1 LEHIAGLLP
10 WIAAAV
16 LYEAAA
22 YLTLT
27 TERSRAWWRR
37 EWLVA
42 SAPLAYV
49 LYAAGTPAWRWSSL
63 AIILAGAAVVTYWFR
78 VFGVGRLSEAMFL
91 VLVAAPLATKALS
104 LVYLRPHEDVRLE
117 FLGQLLLIRLA
128 VLAVTRDLQPE
139 GVNFGFWPEPR
150 EWRIGAQ
157 WYLILLPFVFA
168 LGVASGAVTF
178 VWPPWPW
185 WELAARMVG
194 TFFGVL
200 WVVALSEE
208 FFFRGLLQRWA
219 GIAVASIAFGLV
231 HLAFRGF
238 PNWRFVLVAA
248 AAGVFYGMAYRR
260 GGGIRAAMVTHTL
273 TVVTLKTL
281 FR

>member
-1 LEHIAGLLP
+1 MEHIAGWLP

-27 TERSRAWWRR
+27 TERGRVWWRR

-42 SAPLAYV
+42 TAPLAYV
-49 LYAAGTPAWRWSSL
+49 LYAAGTPAWRWTSL
-63 AIILAGAAVVTYWFR
+63 AAILASAALVTYWFR
-78 VFGVGRLSEAMFL
+78 VFGRARWSEALFL
-91 VLVAAPLATKALS
+91 ALVAAPLATKVLS

-117 FLGQLLLIRLA
+117 ILGQLLLIRLG

-139 GVNFGFWPEPR
+139 GVNFGFWPEWR

-157 WYLILLPFVFA
+157 WYLILLPVVFT
-168 LGVASGAVTF
+168 LGVSVGAVTF

-185 WELAARMVG
+185 WELALRIVG

-219 GIAVASIAFGLV
+219 GIVVASIAFGLV
-231 HLAFRGF
+231 HLGFRGF
-238 PNWRFVLVAA
+238 PNWKFVFVAA
-248 AAGVFYGMAYRR
+248 VTGAFYGMAYRR
-260 GGGIRAAMVTHTL
+260 AGGIRAAMVTHTL